1 MIPVRGYTGCKVA
14 VLGLGRSGLTAARA
28 LRAGGAEPIVW
39 DDNEKSRIAAD
50 AEDFVILDLNKN
62 SSWQDIVCL
71 IVSPGIPHLYPAP
84 HPIVL
89 KAWQNGV
96 VVDNDIGLFFRSFA
110 TQEWDNFDVMPK
122 VICVTGSNGKSTTT
136 ALIAHLLEGSNRKV
150 VVAGN
155 IGRGVLDIP
164 PAQDGTIV
172 VLELSSYQIDLARA
186 LAPDIAVFINLS
198 PDHLDR
204 HNGMGGYF
212 YAKRR
217 LFIDGN
223 PDRAIIGV
231 DEIEGQFLENQLR
244 QDAKSGDPVISVSV
258 NSKLQNNGWSVFSR
272 KGFLAEWRKGR
283 QVASIDLRS
292 MSGLLG
298 EHNHQNA
305 CCAYAVCRSIGLAP
319 KLIEEKLN
327 SYVGLTHRCQ
337 TVGTFNGV
345 MYVNDSK
352 ATNVDAAKKAL
363 LAFKNILW
371 IVGGESK
378 EGGVL
383 PLKPYF
389 NRIKKAYLIGTDVS
403 DLIKDLSSIDFVI
416 AGSISEAVR
425 LASLDAEKNDVVL
438 LAPACASFDQ
448 YENFEKR
455 GDDFI
460 NNVMLVNRV

>member
-204 HNGMGGYF
+204 HNGIGGYF

-363 LAFKNILW
+363 LAFKDILW

-460 NNVMLVNRV
+460 NNVMLVNRD

>member
-258 NSKLQNNGWSVFSR
+258 NRKLQNNGWSVFSR

-292 MSGLLG
+292 MSGLPG

-460 NNVMLVNRV
+460 NNVMLINRV

>member
-352 ATNVDAAKKAL
+352 ATNVDAAKRAL

-389 NRIKKAYLIGTDVS
+389 NRIKKAYVIGTDVS

>member
-204 HNGMGGYF
+204 HNGLGGYF

-258 NSKLQNNGWSVFSR
+258 NRKLQNNGWSVFSR

-292 MSGLLG
+292 MSGLPG

-389 NRIKKAYLIGTDVS
+389 NRIKKAYVIGTDVS

-460 NNVMLVNRV
+460 NNVMLVNRD

>member
-258 NSKLQNNGWSVFSR
+258 NRKLQNNGWSVFSR

-292 MSGLLG
+292 MSGLPG

-352 ATNVDAAKKAL
+352 ATNVDAAKRAL

-460 NNVMLVNRV
+460 NNVMLVNRD

>member
-292 MSGLLG
+292 MSGLPG

>member
-292 MSGLLG
+292 MSGLPG

-352 ATNVDAAKKAL
+352 ATNVDAAKRAL

-403 DLIKDLSSIDFVI
+403 DLIKDLSSIEFVI

-460 NNVMLVNRV
+460 NNVMLVNRD

>member
-283 QVASIDLRS
+283 QVASIDLRP

>member
-258 NSKLQNNGWSVFSR
+258 NRKLQNNGWSVFSR

-292 MSGLLG
+292 MSGLPG

-363 LAFKNILW
+363 LAFKDILW

-389 NRIKKAYLIGTDVS
+389 NRIKKAYVIGTDVS

-460 NNVMLVNRV
+460 NNVMLVNRD